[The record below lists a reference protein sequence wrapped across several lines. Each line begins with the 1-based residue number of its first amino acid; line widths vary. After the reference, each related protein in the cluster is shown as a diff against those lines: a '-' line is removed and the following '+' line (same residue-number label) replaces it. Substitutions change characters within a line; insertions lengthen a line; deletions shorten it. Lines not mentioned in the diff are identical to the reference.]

1 MLRALPALPLLA
13 LAGCAAAEPV
23 AAPATSSDQLFRGGQ
38 NEARLR
44 CGSESLRAR
53 LRQGQLLV
61 QVGSGESAVLVPRDD
76 PRAKPGEAFG
86 DGRLT
91 LYRAPGGEGWMLAKS
106 SAPGAGAPCSPDAG
120 VPYGTGKSAIPA
132 M

>member
-13 LAGCAAAEPV
+13 LAGCATAAAET
-23 AAPATSSDQLFRGGQ
+23 ATAPSPSTAQLFRGGQ
-38 NEARLR
+38 AETRLR

-61 QVGSGESAVLVPRDD
+61 QVGSGENAVLVPRDD
-76 PRAKPGEAFG
+76 PRARPGEAYG

-91 LYRAPGGEGWMLAKS
+91 LYRAPGGEGWMLART
-106 SAPGAGAPCSPDAG
+106 SAPGAAARCSPDPGA
-120 VPYGTGKSAIPA
+120 P
-132 M
+132 